1 MIKYNSQGNALPK
14 EIEKLIARNL
24 KDDHQDLIREQQ
36 YQQYAADGYNV
47 LAGFFNAKGAG
58 DGWNKAD
65 RHILQP
71 IEAHQNALD
80 NPRANTVILCGTKA
94 NHTTAQAY

>member
-47 LAGFFNAKGAG
+47 LAGFF
-58 DGWNKAD
+58 
-65 RHILQP
+65 R
-71 IEAHQNALD
+71 
-80 NPRANTVILCGTKA
+80 
-94 NHTTAQAY
+94 

>member
-1 MIKYNSQGNALPK
+1 MVITCWQ
-14 EIEKLIARNL
+14 
-24 KDDHQDLIREQQ
+24 
-36 YQQYAADGYNV
+36 V
-47 LAGFFNAKGAG
+47 FNAKGAG

-80 NPRANTVILCGTKA
+80 NPSANTVILCGTKSKPY
-94 NHTTAQAY
+94 NSTGLLIVDVDIKIPETNRIKMTATKR